1 MGDPLLTRASLLAR
15 LGNPQDR
22 AAWQQF
28 VELYGSLVY
37 GFARQRGLQD
47 ADAADLTQEVFL
59 AVARAAGRWQ
69 YDPHQGS
76 FRGWLYG
83 ITRNKFARFLQRR
96 GAGPIG
102 SGDSNTQRR
111 LEEQPSQEPS
121 PEAAWE
127 QEFQQQLLRLA
138 ADRIQGSFAPTTWQ
152 AFWRTA
158 VEGKSAGEVAAELG
172 LSIGAV
178 YVARSRVLARL
189 AEQVQQM
196 QGE

>member
-1 MGDPLLTRASLLAR
+1 MGDPLATRASLLAR
-15 LGNPQDR
+15 LGNPSDR
-22 AAWQQF
+22 AAWQKF

-59 AVARAAGRWQ
+59 AVARVAGRWQ
-69 YDPHQGS
+69 YDPREGS
-76 FRGWLYG
+76 FRGWLFG

-96 GAGPIG
+96 GARPLG
-102 SGDSNTQRR
+102 SGDTSTQRR
-111 LEEQPSQEPS
+111 IAEAPSQEPG

-127 QEFQQQLLRLA
+127 QEFQHQLLRLA
-138 ADRIQGSFAPTTWQ
+138 AAQIQGSFSTTTWQ
-152 AFWRTA
+152 AFWGTA
-158 VEGKSAGEVAAELG
+158 VEGKSAGDVAAEIG

-189 AEQVQQM
+189 AEQVRRLQEQ
-196 QGE
+196 